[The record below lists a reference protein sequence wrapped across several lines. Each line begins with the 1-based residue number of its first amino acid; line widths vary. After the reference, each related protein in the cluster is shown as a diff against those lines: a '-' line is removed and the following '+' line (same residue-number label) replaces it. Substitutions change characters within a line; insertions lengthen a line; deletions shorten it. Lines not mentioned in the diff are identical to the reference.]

1 MSDAREL
8 ESAEL
13 PAIATSANS
22 VRPKRTRRGHWLRIF
37 LVAALVIL
45 AAIAIRPWDYWDAL
59 VAGRRSPRYE
69 PIVINSTPPPKAG
82 IDPQAEN
89 EPAPPSLQKKI
100 SPAIAKLREGI
111 ALIEADGPAGREILG
126 TAFVVSADGQLV
138 TCLHVANRT
147 TTAVVRFRDGS
158 VFDVAGYAAID
169 AQADL
174 ALLQLK
180 APPSSLAVVKVAEQ
194 EAEQLTPIVA
204 WGHPQGIEFAAYD
217 GRVSRL
223 VKSSELPAPL
233 QKFVRE
239 LTSSDSE
246 QTWIQHT
253 AKLSEGNSGG
263 PLANERGEVIGIN
276 VWIDRQSDY
285 GYALPISALQS
296 LQMNRFAAVQPLER
310 FALAEA
316 RVRDATWQTSAK
328 KLKQLSDAARALK
341 WQVHEQADYE
351 RLQHIAWGV
360 TLANMP
366 EHFTAKTAL
375 GERLNDLVKEAD
387 RVAAQLHSQRWNDGG
402 QFIVLN
408 EFAEKEVVRQGA
420 GVMFFGTV
428 QRSVAGKKNERAL
441 LVQLAGFDQM
451 LLVPIADQ
459 LTAPEIG
466 SQCLFVGVNDR
477 GRVVRYGDNPL
488 QPIVAPVIIAPVI
501 VPLKGQD
508 SVL

>member
-1 MSDAREL
+1 
-8 ESAEL
+8 
-13 PAIATSANS
+13 
-22 VRPKRTRRGHWLRIF
+22 
-37 LVAALVIL
+37 
-45 AAIAIRPWDYWDAL
+45 
-59 VAGRRSPRYE
+59 
-69 PIVINSTPPPKAG
+69 
-82 IDPQAEN
+82 
-89 EPAPPSLQKKI
+89 
-100 SPAIAKLREGI
+100 
-111 ALIEADGPAGREILG
+111 
-126 TAFVVSADGQLV
+126 
-138 TCLHVANRT
+138 
-147 TTAVVRFRDGS
+147 
-158 VFDVAGYAAID
+158 
-169 AQADL
+169 
-174 ALLQLK
+174 LK
-180 APPSSLAVVKVAEQ
+180 EPPSSLAVVRVAEQ
-194 EAEQLTPIVA
+194 ETEQLTPIVA

-285 GYALPISALQS
+285 GYALPITALQA
-296 LQMNRFAAVQPLER
+296 LQANRFAEVQPLER

-328 KLKQLSDAARALK
+328 KLKELTDEARAAK
-341 WQVHEQADYE
+341 WQVHERADYE
-351 RLQHIAWGV
+351 RLQHIAWAV

-375 GERLNDLVKEAD
+375 GDRLNELVKEAD
-387 RVAAQLHSQRWNDGG
+387 RVAAQLHARRWNDGG

-408 EFAEKEVVRQGA
+408 EFAEKEVVRPGA
-420 GVMFFGTV
+420 GVMFFGSV
-428 QRSVAGKKNERAL
+428 QRIVTGKKNERAL
-441 LVQLAGFDQM
+441 LVQLAGFEQM
-451 LLVPIADQ
+451 LLVPLADQ
-459 LTAPEIG
+459 LSGPEVG

-501 VPLKGQD
+501 VPLK
-508 SVL
+508 